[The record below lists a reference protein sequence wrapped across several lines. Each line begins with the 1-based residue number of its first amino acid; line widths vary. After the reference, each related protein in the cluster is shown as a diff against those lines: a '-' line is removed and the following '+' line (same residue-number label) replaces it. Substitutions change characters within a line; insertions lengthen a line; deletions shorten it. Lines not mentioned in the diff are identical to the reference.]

1 MGFGVLILI
10 MVSIF
15 LSVVY
20 YKINV
25 PVSVDQE
32 ILLGVR
38 KQKSDDSLAHIEEI
52 RSITEHHQQI
62 VRSLSVDTMNYGV
75 LIRGYQQSDTAR

>member
-52 RSITEHHQQI
+52 RSITEHNQQI

>member
-1 MGFGVLILI
+1 MSNNRKISTTLMGFGVLILI

-25 PVSVDQE
+25 
-32 ILLGVR
+32 
-38 KQKSDDSLAHIEEI
+38 QKSDDSLAHIEEI
-52 RSITEHHQQI
+52 RSITEHNQQI